1 MTAHQCRLLRR
12 LCPCHADVVHS
23 RPCAGVVTNN
33 EPTSSSLLCWRCH
46 PCHAG
51 VFALA
56 SPLLHWRCCHRSTGI
71 FAFYPLHR
79 HCCQHR
85 FDVITVLALVL
96 LLLSHMRLYQHCL
109 GILASNPGAGFVT
122 LGVLANVA
130 WASSPMFHWRCR
142 HFAGASLPLLC
153 WHCPPRMR
161 WHLCFAIIAL
171 GLPHCVGIIAVIALA
186 SCHCTGITGV
196 IANLVPSSRWL
207 HPHHVSIIYIVA
219 QVY

>member
-1 MTAHQCRLLRR
+1 MAHQCRLLCR

-23 RPCAGVVTNN
+23 RPCAGVVTND
-33 EPTSSSLLCWRCH
+33 EPTSLSLLRWRCH
-46 PCHAG
+46 PHRAG

-71 FAFYPLHR
+71 FAFYPLHG
-79 HCCQHR
+79 HCCQHW

-96 LLLSHMRLYQHCL
+96 LLLLHISLYQHCL

-130 WASSPMFHWRCR
+130 WASSPMFCRRCR

-153 WHCPPRMR
+153 WHCPPRTR
-161 WHLCFAIIAL
+161 WHLCHCCTWFAPMRRHHCCHRAGI
-171 GLPHCVGIIAVIALA
+171 LPLHGRHGCHCQPRSVVALA
-186 SCHCTGITGV
+186 S
-196 IANLVPSSRWL
+196 PSSR
-207 HPHHVSIIYIVA
+207 
-219 QVY
+219 